1 MGGRGWPSSDGKPDM
16 LMQEIPP
23 GQECL
28 SSLEDLG
35 LYHHKGLLLLGLSRE
50 KTERD
55 IVYLLSN

>member
-1 MGGRGWPSSDGKPDM
+1 M

-35 LYHHKGLLLLGLSRE
+35 LYHHKGLLFLGPSCE

-55 IVYLLSN
+55 NIYLLSN